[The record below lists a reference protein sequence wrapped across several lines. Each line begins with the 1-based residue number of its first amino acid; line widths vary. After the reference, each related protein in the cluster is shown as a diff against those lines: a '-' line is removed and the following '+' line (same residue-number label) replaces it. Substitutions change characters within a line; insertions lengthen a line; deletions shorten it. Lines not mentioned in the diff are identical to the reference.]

1 MMSTWMSG
9 SLAKAASGSLKTLL
23 MGSALA
29 LAVACSSEPA
39 APAGEATVSEQ
50 PAESEAH
57 APITGVELVGIS
69 VSEPGYHVW
78 GGSPVISREDGRTHL
93 FVARWPTESSQ
104 TGLPATTP
112 GDGFNHWFVDC
123 EIAQYSADSPE
134 GPFTFER
141 VVVQDQ
147 DGVFN
152 SPHNPT
158 IHYVDGKYALFFI
171 VNEFDV
177 TAKQRIVM
185 LTAETLDGPWVPH
198 PDAEEDGTI
207 LRQTTDPDIWSI
219 ISDRGVTNPSFLKDP
234 NPETEKPYLLFFKIR
249 RGDNGRF
256 DYGVARADNLAGP
269 YAFDK
274 APLTENAHI
283 EDGYA
288 FLENGDVY
296 LIVTDYEGRHERGGG
311 LLYRSPDIVDVDFAT
326 EGPTPLFNPL
336 ADYAPEALDATAW
349 RHKELPKGGLERPQA
364 LVIDGRAEYIY
375 MAGTKNIASV
385 ADGTANYLFKTV
397 RAAGEDTSAPD

>member
-1 MMSTWMSG
+1 MNISWDARQVGKQAMRSW
-9 SLAKAASGSLKTLL
+9 KALL
-23 MGSALA
+23 LGSALA
-29 LAVACSSEPA
+29 VVAGCADEA
-39 APAGEATVSEQ
+39 APADVDTPVDEPVAEASVHQE
-50 PAESEAH
+50 
-57 APITGVELVGIS
+57 ITGVELVGIS

-112 GDGFNHWFVDC
+112 GDGFNNWFVDC

-141 VVVQDQ
+141 VVVEDQ

-185 LTAETLDGPWVPH
+185 LTADTLDGPWAPH
-198 PDAEEDGTI
+198 PGAEEDGTV
-207 LRQTTDPDIWSI
+207 LRQTTDPEIWSI

-256 DYGVARADNLAGP
+256 DYGVARSENLAGP
-269 YAFDK
+269 YEFDK

-336 ADYAPEALDATAW
+336 ADYAPEALEATAW

-385 ADGTANYLFKTV
+385 ADGTANYLFRTV
-397 RAAGEDTSAPD
+397 RDAGEEAGSAD